1 LDAPSTFA
9 ETSDRNTPLESIVRL
24 HTVLVALAV
33 VACSGDHKPAAIPV
47 PHGPLAALMTQHGTS
62 ICERSTRTYP
72 NAFFRPPYQACSSGD
87 ADSTES
93 AEIDAD
99 SVVVELYNTWALTP
113 ANHASGFAQAEAD
126 VSRVLGDSREC
137 SATKAEWRKGDTL
150 HVVLQVKPVSD
161 VGTEFDE
168 GPWRMTRIARLG
180 PLDPAKWGC

>member
-1 LDAPSTFA
+1 
-9 ETSDRNTPLESIVRL
+9 
-24 HTVLVALAV
+24 
-33 VACSGDHKPAAIPV
+33 
-47 PHGPLAALMTQHGTS
+47 MTQHGTA

-72 NAFFRPPYQACSSGD
+72 TTFFRPPYQACGSGD

-113 ANHASGFAQAEAD
+113 ANHASALSQAESD
-126 VSRVLGDSREC
+126 VTRQIGESHQC
-137 SATKAEWRKGDTL
+137 SANKFEWRKGDTL
-150 HVVLQVKPVSD
+150 HIVLQVKPVSD

-180 PLDPAKWGC
+180 PLDPGKWGC

>member
-1 LDAPSTFA
+1 M
-9 ETSDRNTPLESIVRL
+9 RL
-24 HTVLVALAV
+24 HTALVVLVVA
-33 VACSGDHKPAAIPV
+33 ACSGDHKPVAIPV

-62 ICERSTRTYP
+62 ICEKSTRTY
-72 NAFFRPPYQACSSGD
+72 ATTFFRPPYQACGSGD

-113 ANHASGFAQAEAD
+113 ANHATAFAQAESD
-126 VSRVLGDSREC
+126 VSRQLGDSRRC
-137 SATKAEWRKGDTL
+137 SATKAEWRQGDTL
-150 HVVLQVKPVSD
+150 HIVLQVKPVSD